1 MPAAV
6 AYDQRVAHG
15 HRVAAFLHAVVV
27 VVVAEA
33 VPWAGAIDIYSSG
46 IYRVFVRDGET
57 EAYAQ
62 WKG

>member
-1 MPAAV
+1 
-6 AYDQRVAHG
+6 
-15 HRVAAFLHAVVV
+15 VAAFLHAVVV